1 MTSVYKQWQA
11 SVEQYSNCEFL
22 HIPAS
27 AAKAYHPEAITLSY
41 GEMDAKIVPWQ
52 QAYAEAG
59 YGVGHRVALLLENRP
74 DFFIHWFALN
84 ALGVSVVPING
95 DMQDAEIAY
104 LLDNSES
111 CLAVALPERI
121 EQIKTAAALNA
132 HSLAIANAHD
142 VVSLPAAPE
151 RAREQDGDEQSECA
165 LLYTS
170 GSTGKPKGCIL
181 SNEYFLEFGRWYQTV
196 GGHIQLEP
204 GKERLLTPLPLVHMN
219 AMAVS
224 TMGMVMSGGC
234 LIQLDRFHPRSWWQS
249 VAESRASVVHYL
261 GVLPA
266 ILLNIEPGEWES
278 QITVKFGFGAGVN
291 PAHHKTFEDRFGF
304 PLIESWAMS
313 ESGSG
318 GCITAAEEPRHVGTC
333 CFGKLPDDVEVK
345 LIDEEGQEVAFGEPG
360 ELLVRAKGDNPRKG
374 FFSGYYKNPE
384 ATAEAWEGGYLHTG
398 DVVRQS
404 EDGSF
409 HFVDRRKNV
418 IRRSGENISALEVEA
433 ALSQDPGIDQLAVC
447 AVPDEIRGDE
457 VMALIILENDVENSE
472 STAEQIVERARE
484 RLVYYKLP
492 GYIAFV
498 DELPTTASNKP
509 QRGEIKKLGARI
521 LEEKRCF
528 NLCHLKKGSKR

>member
-1 MTSVYKQWQA
+1 MTSVYQQWQA
-11 SVEQYSNCEFL
+11 SVAKYADCEFL

-27 AAKAYHPEAITLSY
+27 AAKSYSDNEITLSY
-41 GEMDAKIVPWQ
+41 GEMDAQINPWRE
-52 QAYAEAG
+52 AYAEAG

-95 DMQDAEIAY
+95 DMQDEEIAY
-104 LLDNSES
+104 LLENSES
-111 CLAVALPERI
+111 CLAIAVPERI
-121 EQIKTAAALNA
+121 EQIQGAATLN
-132 HSLAIANAHD
+132 SGQLAVCSAHD
-142 VVSLPAAPE
+142 IASLIPAKSS
-151 RAREQDGDEQSECA
+151 ARQQQGDAQSECA

-181 SNEYFLEFGRWYQTV
+181 SNEYFVEFGLWYQTV
-196 GGHIQLEP
+196 GGYIQLEP

-249 VAESRASVVHYL
+249 VAESRASIVHYL

-266 ILLNIEPGEWES
+266 ILLNIDEAEWES
-278 QITVKFGFGAGVN
+278 KIKVKFGFGAGVN

-318 GCITAAEEPRHVGTC
+318 GCITAAAEPRHVGTC
-333 CFGKLPDDVEVK
+333 CFGKLPDDIEVK
-345 LIDEEGQEVAFGEPG
+345 LIDEQGQEVAYGEPG
-360 ELLVRAKGDNPRKG
+360 ELLVRAKGENPRKG

-398 DVVRQS
+398 DVVRQG

-433 ALSQDPGIDQLAVC
+433 ALSQDPAIDQLAVC

-457 VMALIILENDVENSE
+457 VMALIILESGEQANQDL
-472 STAEQIVERARE
+472 AEQIVERARE

-492 GYIAFV
+492 GYISFV
-498 DELPTTASNKP
+498 AELPTTASNKP
-509 QRGEIKKLGARI
+509 QRGEIKKLGAKI
-521 LEEKRCF
+521 LQEKSCF
-528 NLCHLKKGSKR
+528 DLCHLKKGSKR